1 LIPPVSPEPIAEK
14 AHQQSSSVPSLR
26 STGNGGYRLP
36 ANPIKALVDTIRKS
50 PSLTLIVRT
59 VIIALAYS
67 LSGEI
72 GLWSAK
78 ERVLW
83 PTLWFPSAVGLTAV
97 TFWGPRAAI
106 GIGLGALLMRLFKDP
121 SLLSLLNSVIP
132 NVVEAYIGSLLLG
145 KHFGLPKRRLTTQE
159 VPELVLS
166 LAMITNIGAII
177 GTATQVFTGSFPSSE
192 IVRVWWSWWSGNA
205 AAVILIAPIWLW
217 GREIELQGEGS
228 PVNRRIVLFIGVAMG
243 LALSFLP
250 MPEGA
255 TPTPMWRPT
264 LAFLPYLLIHGVSL
278 SLGARSVAFGGAI
291 VGVVISLATNLGH
304 GPFAT
309 TDPLASYD
317 AACLFNLVT
326 GTSTLWLSTL
336 AAERNLAARALAM
349 QQKQLEATVLSRTRD
364 LEERTNE
371 LQSFSYAVSHDLRA
385 PLRGISGW
393 IFALEE
399 DCGAQLDATGQRHL
413 ERIRNEAQR
422 MGILIEG
429 LLSLSRIS
437 ATEIRIEPIDISG
450 LGTEILSRLAEAHPD
465 RIVRTEVH
473 PGIIVDGDEVLC
485 EIALTNILENAWKF
499 TAKCPEARI
508 GIEPVESPQGQGFRV
523 RDNGTGFAPSNR
535 DRLFIPFQRFH
546 RASEFP
552 GTGIGLATVHRI
564 ARRHG
569 GSLEVESTPGVGTI
583 VTMVLIFPKTEAR
596 SKISM
601 KVSNVL

>member
-1 LIPPVSPEPIAEK
+1 MK
-14 AHQQSSSVPSLR
+14 A
-26 STGNGGYRLP
+26 
-36 ANPIKALVDTIRKS
+36 IVDTIRKS
-50 PSLTLIVRT
+50 PVLTLIVRT

-67 LSGEI
+67 LSGQF
-72 GLWSAK
+72 GLWSAQ
-78 ERVLW
+78 ERELW

-97 TFWGPRAAI
+97 TFWGPSAAI
-106 GIGLGALLMRLFKDP
+106 GVGLGAILMRSIKDP
-121 SLLSLLNSVIP
+121 SLVSLLNSFVP
-132 NVVEAYIGSLLLG
+132 NVLEAYIGSLLLG

-159 VPELVLS
+159 VPELVLT

-177 GTATQVFTGSFPSSE
+177 GTATQVFTGKFPNSE
-192 IVRVWWSWWSGNA
+192 ILRAWWSWWSGNA

-217 GREIELQGEGS
+217 GREGELHGEGS
-228 PVNRRIVLFIGVAMG
+228 RVNRRIVLCVGVAMG

-250 MPEGA
+250 MPEG
-255 TPTPMWRPT
+255 PTPMWRPT
-264 LAFLPYLLIHGVSL
+264 LAFLPYLLIHWVSL

-291 VGVVISLATNLGH
+291 VGVVISLATNMGR

-309 TDPLASYD
+309 HDPVASYD

-336 AAERNLAARALAM
+336 AAERNRAARALAKH
-349 QQKQLEATVLSRTRD
+349 QEHLEATVQSRTRD
-364 LEERTNE
+364 LEERTQE

-385 PLRGISGW
+385 PLRGVSGW

-399 DCGAQLDATGQRHL
+399 DCGSQLDATGHRHL

-422 MGILIEG
+422 MSMLIEG

-437 ATEIRIEPIDISG
+437 PQEIRVETIDVSC
-450 LGTEILSRLAEAHPD
+450 LGMSILNRLAEAHPD
-465 RIVRTEVH
+465 RAVRTEVP
-473 PGIIVDGDEVLC
+473 PGILVDGDAALC
-485 EIALTNILENAWKF
+485 EIALMNLLENAWKF
-499 TAKCPEARI
+499 TSKRPEACI
-508 GIEPVESPQGQGFRV
+508 GIEAVESPTGRGFRV
-523 RDNGTGFAPSNR
+523 RDNGAGFAPSNR

-569 GSLEVESTPGVGTI
+569 GSVEVESTPGVGTT
-583 VTMVLIFPKTEAR
+583 VTMMLIYPKK
-596 SKISM
+596 SSISE
-601 KVSNVL
+601 KSVKENHES

>member
-1 LIPPVSPEPIAEK
+1 M
-14 AHQQSSSVPSLR
+14 
-26 STGNGGYRLP
+26 
-36 ANPIKALVDTIRKS
+36 KALVDTIRKS
-50 PSLTLIVRT
+50 PALTLIVRT

-78 ERVLW
+78 ERELW

-97 TFWGPRAAI
+97 TFWGPSAAI

-132 NVVEAYIGSLLLG
+132 NVVEAYIGSLLLR
-145 KHFGLPKRRLTTQE
+145 KHFGLPQRRLTTQE

-217 GREIELQGEGS
+217 GREVELQGEGS
-228 PVNRRIVLFIGVAMG
+228 PVNRRIVLFVGVAMG

-250 MPEGA
+250 MPKG
-255 TPTPMWRPT
+255 PTEMWRPT
-264 LAFLPYLLIHGVSL
+264 LAFLPYLLIHWVSL

-336 AAERNLAARALAM
+336 AAERNLVARALAM

-422 MGILIEG
+422 MGMLIEG

-437 ATEIRIEPIDISG
+437 ATEIRVKPIDISG
-450 LGTEILSRLAEAHPD
+450 LGTEILNRLAEAHPD

-508 GIEPVESPQGQGFRV
+508 GIEPVESSCGRGFRV
-523 RDNGTGFAPSNR
+523 HDNGAGFAPSNR

-583 VTMVLIFPKTEAR
+583 VTMMLIFPKTEAR
-596 SKISM
+596 SEISI
-601 KVSNVL
+601 KVYNAL

>member
-1 LIPPVSPEPIAEK
+1 MK
-14 AHQQSSSVPSLR
+14 A
-26 STGNGGYRLP
+26 
-36 ANPIKALVDTIRKS
+36 IVDTIRKS
-50 PSLTLIVRT
+50 PVLTLIVRT

-67 LSGEI
+67 LSGQF
-72 GLWSAK
+72 GLWSAQ
-78 ERVLW
+78 ERELW

-97 TFWGPRAAI
+97 TFWGPSAAI
-106 GIGLGALLMRLFKDP
+106 GVGLGAILMRSIKDP
-121 SLLSLLNSVIP
+121 SLVSLLNSFVP
-132 NVVEAYIGSLLLG
+132 NVLEAYIGSLLLG

-159 VPELVLS
+159 VPELVLT

-177 GTATQVFTGSFPSSE
+177 GTATQVFTGKFPNSE
-192 IVRVWWSWWSGNA
+192 ILRAWWSWWSGNA

-217 GREIELQGEGS
+217 GREGELHGEGS
-228 PVNRRIVLFIGVAMG
+228 RVNRRIVLYVGVAMG

-250 MPEGA
+250 MPEG
-255 TPTPMWRPT
+255 PTPMWRPT
-264 LAFLPYLLIHGVSL
+264 LAFLPYLLIHWVSL

-291 VGVVISLATNLGH
+291 VGVVISLATNMGR

-309 TDPLASYD
+309 HDPVASYD

-336 AAERNLAARALAM
+336 AAERNRAARALAKH
-349 QQKQLEATVLSRTRD
+349 QEHLEATVQSRTRD
-364 LEERTNE
+364 LEERTQE

-385 PLRGISGW
+385 PLRGVSGW

-399 DCGAQLDATGQRHL
+399 DCGSQLDATGHRHL

-422 MGILIEG
+422 MSMLIEG

-437 ATEIRIEPIDISG
+437 PQEIRVETIDVSC
-450 LGTEILSRLAEAHPD
+450 LGMSILNRLAEAHPD
-465 RIVRTEVH
+465 RAVRTEVP
-473 PGIIVDGDEVLC
+473 PGILVDGDAALC
-485 EIALTNILENAWKF
+485 EIALMNLLENAWKF
-499 TAKCPEARI
+499 TSKRPEACI
-508 GIEPVESPQGQGFRV
+508 GIEAVESPTGRGFRV
-523 RDNGTGFAPSNR
+523 RDNGAGFAPSNR

-569 GSLEVESTPGVGTI
+569 GSVEVESTPGVGTT
-583 VTMVLIFPKTEAR
+583 VTMMLIYPKK
-596 SKISM
+596 SSISE
-601 KVSNVL
+601 KSVKENHES

>member
-1 LIPPVSPEPIAEK
+1 M
-14 AHQQSSSVPSLR
+14 
-26 STGNGGYRLP
+26 
-36 ANPIKALVDTIRKS
+36 KALVDTIRKS
-50 PSLTLIVRT
+50 PALTLIVRT

-78 ERVLW
+78 ERELW

-97 TFWGPRAAI
+97 TFWGPSAAI

-132 NVVEAYIGSLLLG
+132 NVVEAYIGSLLLR
-145 KHFGLPKRRLTTQE
+145 KHFGLPQRRLTTQE

-217 GREIELQGEGS
+217 GREVELQGEGS
-228 PVNRRIVLFIGVAMG
+228 PVNRRIVLFVGVAMG

-250 MPEGA
+250 MPKG
-255 TPTPMWRPT
+255 PTEMWRPT
-264 LAFLPYLLIHGVSL
+264 LAFLPYLLIHWVSL

-336 AAERNLAARALAM
+336 AAERNLVARALAM

-422 MGILIEG
+422 MGMLIEG

-437 ATEIRIEPIDISG
+437 ATEIRVKPIDISG
-450 LGTEILSRLAEAHPD
+450 LGTEILNRLAEAHPD

-499 TAKCPEARI
+499 TAKGPDARI
-508 GIEPVESPQGQGFRV
+508 EIEPVESPDGRGFRV
-523 RDNGTGFAPSNR
+523 HDNGVGFAPSNR
-535 DRLFIPFQRFH
+535 ERLFIPFQRFH

-552 GTGIGLATVHRI
+552 GTGIGLATVQRI

-569 GSLEVESTPGVGTI
+569 GSVAVESTPGAGTI
-583 VTMVLIFPKTEAR
+583 VTMILISPRNEAP
-596 SKISM
+596 SQMATKGY
-601 KVSNVL
+601 NVL

>member
-1 LIPPVSPEPIAEK
+1 M
-14 AHQQSSSVPSLR
+14 
-26 STGNGGYRLP
+26 
-36 ANPIKALVDTIRKS
+36 KALVDTIRKS
-50 PSLTLIVRT
+50 PALTLIVRT

-78 ERVLW
+78 ERELW

-97 TFWGPRAAI
+97 TFWGPSAAI

-121 SLLSLLNSVIP
+121 SLLSLLSLLNSVIP
-132 NVVEAYIGSLLLG
+132 NVVEAYFGSLLLG

-159 VPELVLS
+159 VPELVLT

-177 GTATQVFTGSFPSSE
+177 GTATQVFTGKFPSSE
-192 IVRVWWSWWSGNA
+192 ILRVWWSWWSGNA

-217 GREIELQGEGS
+217 GREDELHVEGS
-228 PVNRRIVLFIGVAMG
+228 TVNRRIVLFIGVAMG
-243 LALSFLP
+243 LLLSLLP

-255 TPTPMWRPT
+255 TPMWRPT
-264 LAFLPYLLIHGVSL
+264 LAFLPYLLIHWVSL

-291 VGVVISLATNLGH
+291 VGVVISLATNQGR

-309 TDPLASYD
+309 NDPVASYD

-336 AAERNLAARALAM
+336 AAERNLSARALTM
-349 QQKQLEATVLSRTRD
+349 QQKQLEATVLSRTLD
-364 LEERTNE
+364 LEERTHE

-399 DCGAQLDATGQRHL
+399 DCAAQLDATGQRHL
-413 ERIRNEAQR
+413 ERIRNEARR
-422 MGILIEG
+422 MGMLIEG

-437 ATEIRIEPIDISG
+437 ATEIQIEPIDISG
-450 LGTEILSRLAEAHPD
+450 LGTEILNRLAEAHPD
-465 RIVRTEVH
+465 RVVRTEVH
-473 PGIIVDGDEVLC
+473 PGIMVHGDAVLC

-523 RDNGTGFAPSNR
+523 HDNGVGFAPSNR
-535 DRLFIPFQRFH
+535 ERLFIPFQRFH

-552 GTGIGLATVHRI
+552 GTGIGLATVQRI

-569 GSLEVESTPGVGTI
+569 GSVAVESTPGAGTI

>member
-1 LIPPVSPEPIAEK
+1 MK
-14 AHQQSSSVPSLR
+14 A
-26 STGNGGYRLP
+26 
-36 ANPIKALVDTIRKS
+36 IVDTIRKS
-50 PSLTLIVRT
+50 PVLTLIVRT

-67 LSGEI
+67 LSGQF
-72 GLWSAK
+72 GLWSAQ
-78 ERVLW
+78 ERELW

-97 TFWGPRAAI
+97 TFWGPSAAI
-106 GIGLGALLMRLFKDP
+106 GVGLGAILMRSIKDP
-121 SLLSLLNSVIP
+121 SLVSLLNSFVP
-132 NVVEAYIGSLLLG
+132 NVLEAYIGSLLLG

-159 VPELVLS
+159 VPELVLT

-177 GTATQVFTGSFPSSE
+177 GTATQVFTGKFPNSE
-192 IVRVWWSWWSGNA
+192 ILRAWWSWWSGNA

-217 GREIELQGEGS
+217 GREGELHGEGS
-228 PVNRRIVLFIGVAMG
+228 RVNRRIVLYVGVAMG

-250 MPEGA
+250 IPEG
-255 TPTPMWRPT
+255 PTPMWRPT
-264 LAFLPYLLIHGVSL
+264 LAFLPYLLIHWVSL

-291 VGVVISLATNLGH
+291 VGVVISLATNMGR

-309 TDPLASYD
+309 HDPVASYD

-336 AAERNLAARALAM
+336 AAERNRAARALAKH
-349 QQKQLEATVLSRTRD
+349 QEHLEATVQSRTRD
-364 LEERTNE
+364 LEERTQE

-385 PLRGISGW
+385 PLRGVSGW

-399 DCGAQLDATGQRHL
+399 DCGSQLDATGHRHL

-422 MGILIEG
+422 MSMLIEG

-437 ATEIRIEPIDISG
+437 PQEIRVETIDVSC
-450 LGTEILSRLAEAHPD
+450 LGMSILNRLAEAHPD
-465 RIVRTEVH
+465 RAVRTEVP
-473 PGIIVDGDEVLC
+473 PGILVDGDAALC
-485 EIALTNILENAWKF
+485 EIALMNLLENAWKF
-499 TAKCPEARI
+499 TSKRPEACI
-508 GIEPVESPQGQGFRV
+508 GIEAVESPTGRGFRV
-523 RDNGTGFAPSNR
+523 RDNGAGFAPSNR

-569 GSLEVESTPGVGTI
+569 GSVEVESTPGVGTT
-583 VTMVLIFPKTEAR
+583 VTMMLIYPKK
-596 SKISM
+596 SSISE
-601 KVSNVL
+601 KSVKENHES

>member
-1 LIPPVSPEPIAEK
+1 LK
-14 AHQQSSSVPSLR
+14 
-26 STGNGGYRLP
+26 
-36 ANPIKALVDTIRKS
+36 KLVDTIRKS
-50 PSLTLIVRT
+50 PVLTLIVKTVRKSPVLTLIVRT

-67 LSGEI
+67 LSGQF

-78 ERVLW
+78 ERELW

-97 TFWGPRAAI
+97 TFWGPSAAI
-106 GIGLGALLMRLFKDP
+106 GVGLGAILMRYVKDP
-121 SLLSLLNSVIP
+121 SLLSLLNTVFP
-132 NVVEAYIGSLLLG
+132 NVLEAYIGSLLLG
-145 KHFGLPKRRLTTQE
+145 KHFGLPKRRLTPQE
-159 VPELVLS
+159 VPELVLT

-177 GTATQVFTGSFPSSE
+177 GTAAQVFTGKFQTAE
-192 IVRVWWSWWSGNA
+192 ILRVWWSWWSGNA

-217 GREIELQGEGS
+217 GREVEPHGEGS
-228 PVNRRIVLFIGVAMG
+228 RLNRRIVLFIGVTMVLLLG
-243 LALSFLP
+243 SLP

-255 TPTPMWRPT
+255 TPIWRPT
-264 LAFLPYLLIHGVSL
+264 LAFVPYLLIHWVSL

-291 VGVVISLATNLGH
+291 VGVVISLATNMGR

-309 TDPLASYD
+309 NDPVASYD
-317 AACLFNLVT
+317 AACLFNLVI

-349 QQKQLEATVLSRTRD
+349 NQKHLEATVQSRTRD
-364 LEERTNE
+364 LEERTHE

-393 IFALEE
+393 IYALEE
-399 DCGAQLDATGQRHL
+399 DCGSQLDTTGQRHL

-422 MGILIEG
+422 MGSLIEG

-437 ATEIRIEPIDISG
+437 PQEIRIETIDVSC
-450 LGTEILSRLAEAHPD
+450 LGTSILNRLAEAQPD
-465 RIVRTEVH
+465 RVVRTEVS
-473 PGIIVDGDEVLC
+473 PGIMVDGDAVLC
-485 EIALTNILENAWKF
+485 EIALMNLLENAWKF
-499 TAKCPEARI
+499 TSKRPEACI
-508 GIEPVESPQGQGFRV
+508 GIEAVESPNGRGFRI
-523 RDNGTGFAPSNR
+523 RDNGAGFAPSNR

-569 GSLEVESTPGVGTI
+569 GSVEVESTPGVGTS
-583 VTMVLIFPKTEAR
+583 VTLIFPRKQIESQIKPEPPNA
-596 SKISM
+596 I
-601 KVSNVL
+601 